1 MQKIVII
8 GGGIVGASAAYLL
21 SKENVQVTLID
32 SDEAGQATRLLDR
45 NNLPVAF

>member
-32 SDEAGQATRLLDR
+32 SDEAGQATRAA
-45 NNLPVAF
+45 VE

>member
-21 SKENVQVTLID
+21 SKENVQVTL
-32 SDEAGQATRLLDR
+32 
-45 NNLPVAF
+45 